1 MAWLA
6 LRQNFTSLG
15 REWLSML
22 EQKEIQVMSIY
33 LSPLWKRGIKGDLKM
48 ECPFFLYKISPG
60 SSFPKRGIKE
70 VYSNGINISS
80 FKNYCS
86 AALLRYCSIK
96 PVMLYSFGK
105 TKLLPDI
112 YYEEE

>member
-1 MAWLA
+1 MAGFEAKFHESWQGVA
-6 LRQNFTSLG
+6 VDVRAEGDSGNVNISL
-15 REWLSML
+15 
-22 EQKEIQVMSIY
+22 
-33 LSPLWKRGIKGDLKM
+33 PLWKRGIKGDLKM